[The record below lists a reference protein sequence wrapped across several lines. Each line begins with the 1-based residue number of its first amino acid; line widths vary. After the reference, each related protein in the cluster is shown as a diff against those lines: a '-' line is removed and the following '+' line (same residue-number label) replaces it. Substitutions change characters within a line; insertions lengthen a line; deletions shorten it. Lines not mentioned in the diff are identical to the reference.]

1 MAKPAPTTATWGQI
15 QASPPTITANA
26 PIGHSRRNAIRPGR
40 SVGSEV
46 AVRAEARARA
56 IASPAC
62 REPPIRNPRMAA
74 ASHHPPAK
82 MSAP

>member
-1 MAKPAPTTATWGQI
+1 M
-15 QASPPTITANA
+15 
-26 PIGHSRRNAIRPGR
+26 GHSRRKAIRPEL

-62 REPPIRNPRMAA
+62 REPPRRKPKTAA

-82 MSAP
+82 MRAP